1 MGRLSPVTLNLSAPT
16 VNYEKDYEAIKNIW
30 LGFEG

>member
-1 MGRLSPVTLNLSAPT
+1 MGRLSPTLNLSAPT